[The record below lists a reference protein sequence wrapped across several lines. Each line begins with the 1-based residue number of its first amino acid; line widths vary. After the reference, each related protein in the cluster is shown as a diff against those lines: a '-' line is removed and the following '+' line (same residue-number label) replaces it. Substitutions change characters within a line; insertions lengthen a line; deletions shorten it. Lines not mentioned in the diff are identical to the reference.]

1 MSSDAILA
9 AYDAPYA
16 AAQAYK
22 AGGGCVIGYLGNT
35 APVELI
41 EALGAY
47 PVMLTGLP
55 GRQTPRADEFMEDLF
70 DPIVRGVFEQ
80 VLEGRLAWLD
90 ALVLP
95 RSNDSIQRLYYYLCE
110 LRRRGM
116 AAPLPVLF
124 DLQHTPSEAA
134 RDYNLARMADL
145 KAALEGVTGRG
156 VTEDR
161 LGEAIAHFETRR
173 AHVAAFA
180 AARPGRALAGSV
192 ALKAYTA
199 WRVMPPGAFDVALLG
214 LEAGNGKAPA
224 GPRVVLA
231 GSAQDTPDL
240 HLLVEAGGG
249 RVVGDYHPLGDL
261 LIGDAAPA
269 GLSPLAALTRR
280 YQSGLMSSRT
290 FPRPPEALAGFA
302 RARQADLVIFHFWK
316 VEEALTW
323 DYPAERRALEAAG
336 VRTLAFTDQ
345 PYGIDRRLAAPIAR
359 ALQGWRVA

>member
-9 AYDAPYA
+9 AYEAPYA
-16 AAQAYK
+16 AGHAHK

-41 EALGAY
+41 EAAGAF

-55 GRQTPRADEFMEDLF
+55 GKGTPRADEYMEDLF

-90 ALVLP
+90 AVVLP

-110 LRRRGM
+110 LRRRGV
-116 AAPLPVLF
+116 AAPLPILF
-124 DLQHTPSEAA
+124 DLQHTPSAA
-134 RDYNLARMADL
+134 AHAYNLDRMADL
-145 KAALEGVTGRG
+145 KAALEAVAGRAI
-156 VTEDR
+156 TDHW
-161 LGEAIAHFETRR
+161 LGEAIADFETRR
-173 AHVAAFA
+173 ARMAAFA
-180 AARPGRALAGSV
+180 TARPGSALAGSE

-199 WRVMPPGAFDVALLG
+199 WRVMPPGAFDVALPG
-214 LEAGNGKAPA
+214 LETGNGRAQA
-224 GPRVVLA
+224 GPKVVLA

-240 HLLVEAGGG
+240 HLLVEAAGG

-261 LIGDAAPA
+261 LIGEAAPTGFA
-269 GLSPLAALTRR
+269 PLEGLTRR

-290 FPRPPEALAGFA
+290 FPRPPEAITRFA
-302 RARQADLVIFHFWK
+302 KARQADLVIFHFWK

-345 PYGIDRRLAAPIAR
+345 PYGIDPGLAAPIAR
-359 ALQGWRVA
+359 ALDAVGVA

>member
-9 AYDAPYA
+9 AYEAPYA
-16 AAQAYK
+16 AGRALK

-41 EALGAY
+41 EAAGAF

-55 GRQTPRADEFMEDLF
+55 GQATPHADDYMEDLF

-80 VLEGRLAWLD
+80 VLRADLAWLD
-90 ALVLP
+90 AIVLP

-110 LRRRGM
+110 LRRRGVP
-116 AAPLPVLF
+116 APLPVLF
-124 DLQHTPSEAA
+124 DLQHTPSDAA
-134 RDYNLARMADL
+134 RHYNLARMADL
-145 KAALEGVTGRG
+145 KAALEGVAGRAI
-156 VTEDR
+156 TEDR
-161 LGEAIAHFETRR
+161 LGEAIADFEIRR
-173 AHVAAFA
+173 GRMAAFA
-180 AARPGRALAGSV
+180 AVRPQRAVAGSL

-214 LEAGNGKAPA
+214 LEAQSGKAPS
-224 GPRVVLA
+224 GPKVVLA
-231 GSAQDTPDL
+231 GSAQDTDDL
-240 HLLVEAGGG
+240 HLLVEAAGG

-261 LIGDAAPA
+261 LIGEAAPGGRA
-269 GLSPLAALTRR
+269 PLEALTRR

-290 FPRPPEALAGFA
+290 FPRPPKAITSFVK
-302 RARQADLVIFHFWK
+302 ARQADLVIFHFWK

-336 VRTLAFTDQ
+336 IRTLAFTDQ
-345 PYGIDRRLAAPIAR
+345 PYGIAPGLAAPIAR
-359 ALQGWRVA
+359 ALNALGVA